1 MAGGVRL
8 LSRRMSRNY
17 AIRCGAVVLALCFLL
32 LNGLVY
38 VQTVP
43 HATHHAH
50 HKATT
55 HGNALCSW
63 MCAAG
68 QGLEVIQVV
77 LHAQISPFTVL
88 DVAPSENRLG
98 IVGPPSHSRA
108 PPVSFI

>member
-1 MAGGVRL
+1 MTRNL
-8 LSRRMSRNY
+8 LRT
-17 AIRCGAVVLALCFLL
+17 GAVGLVLCLML

-38 VQTVP
+38 VQAVP

-55 HGNALCSW
+55 HANALCSW

-68 QGLEVIQVV
+68 QGLEVVQVV
-77 LHAQISPFTVL
+77 LHAQLSPFTVL

-98 IVGPPSHSRA
+98 IVGLSSHSRA
-108 PPVSFI
+108 PPVSFF